1 MKSAQGMFA
10 ATTSSQ
16 WLTTF
21 WAKQA
26 ANCEVVM
33 PTIAKPSKW
42 RPRAIEKMY
51 EMRLSAIFSEEE
63 EAKFLAIIE
72 IKDESKKDPFIKRL
86 RGTVYRFW
94 VVHYN
99 EQRPTVPQRRT
110 KHTRTL
116 KAAVGLYYELESSD
130 SESYNDL
137 KRAASLDPH
146 DPFREPGII
155 LPEIPN
161 FMVDADDRSDEPE
174 RLPVSPRLIE
184 FLNDFGNLRMVDAKY
199 GVKRIGRWAIRARKN
214 LGPATR
220 GRPPQRVL
228 DAAAVEIRDAWKD
241 ATGSE
246 PTLAFDEQTYG
257 RYLELTR
264 LALARYAGEDAGF
277 ETACRRAV
285 YGTNEKA

>member
-1 MKSAQGMFA
+1 M
-10 ATTSSQ
+10 
-16 WLTTF
+16 
-21 WAKQA
+21 
-26 ANCEVVM
+26 M

-42 RPRAIEKMY
+42 RPRDIEKMY

-63 EAKFLAIIE
+63 EAKFLAIIN
-72 IKDESKKDPFIKRL
+72 IKDKSQKGLFIRRL
-86 RGTVYRFW
+86 RDTVYRFW

-99 EQRPTVPQRRT
+99 EQRPTVPQKRT
-110 KHTRTL
+110 KHTKIM
-116 KAAVGLYYELESSD
+116 KAAVGLYYELRTSD
-130 SESYNDL
+130 PESYRNL
-137 KRAASLDPH
+137 KWAASFDPH
-146 DPFREPGII
+146 DPIREPGIR

-161 FMVDADDRSDEPE
+161 FMVDADDYSDKPE
-174 RLPVSPRLIE
+174 RLPGSPRLVE
-184 FLNDFGNLRMVDAKY
+184 FLNDFGNIRMVDAKY
-199 GVKRIGRWAIRARKN
+199 AVKRIGRWAIRARKN

-220 GRPPQRVL
+220 GRPPQRAL